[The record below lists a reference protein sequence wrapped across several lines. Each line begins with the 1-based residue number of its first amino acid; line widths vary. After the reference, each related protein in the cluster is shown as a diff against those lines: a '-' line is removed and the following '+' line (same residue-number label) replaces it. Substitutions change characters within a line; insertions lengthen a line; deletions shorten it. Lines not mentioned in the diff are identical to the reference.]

1 MKDKIIFWL
10 DADLTTFGLAKYL
23 QEKLNDNFF
32 AIVDITDK
40 PKNFFSQQQTVI
52 FQKLWF
58 YHDYIKPNVDAD
70 LNYLEQFEKKYNVHL
85 WEFIVNDRIFY
96 NYNTYHK
103 FSNEEMLSIITQECK
118 LFESIIDE
126 INPTFFITHET
137 AFQHH
142 HLFHKMCLQQGVKV
156 LMLNHA
162 NYQSK
167 CYISQDRHKFDSI
180 ASFNKIQTTGK
191 SINELQKELEDK
203 PISAK
208 LQNLHSNI
216 RNSKI
221 KKIKAAMEFLLF
233 SNNGNQKTHYTYFG
247 RTKIRVLFNE
257 IIYSLKKRYREGFIN
272 SHLVRQ
278 IDTTKPFVYLPLH
291 QEPERSLLIAAPLYT
306 NQIETIRHIVKSL
319 PIGFR
324 LYVKEHPTQGPAR
337 GWRTISAYKEIL
349 KIPNVTLI
357 HPSFPSK
364 ELIKN
369 CSLVITVGGT
379 SCFEAAFYQKPSIMF
394 ADLDYKLL
402 PSVHKLNFLEELSSV
417 IKNSLEKR
425 EFDVSALEK
434 YVQMINQNS
443 FDFDY
448 LGFELE
454 YHRWFY
460 YGGQLLDVDIPIQK
474 MKLFLEEQKPILE
487 KLAAEYIK
495 KIEQHKMEKIEKQRE
510 YS

>member
-10 DADLTTFGLAKYL
+10 DGDLTTFGIAKYL
-23 QEKLNDNFF
+23 QEQSDANFF
-32 AIVDITDK
+32 SIVDIPDR
-40 PKNFFSQQQTVI
+40 PKRFFSRQTIVK
-52 FQKLWF
+52 FQKIWF
-58 YHDYIKPNVDAD
+58 YYEYIKSNFDVD
-70 LNYLEQFEKKYNVHL
+70 LQYLSQFEKKYNIRL
-85 WEFIVNDRIFY
+85 WEIISNDRIFFSY
-96 NYNTYHK
+96 NDYHK
-103 FSNEEMLSIITQECK
+103 FSNREVLSIIEQECK

-126 INPTFFITHET
+126 INPDFFITHET

-142 HLFHKMCLQQGVKV
+142 HLFHKMCLHRGVKV

-162 NYQSK
+162 NYQLK
-167 CYISQDRHKFDSI
+167 CYISQDRHKMDNVE
-180 ASFNKIQTTGK
+180 SFGKIQTGGK
-191 SINELQKELEDK
+191 ILDELREELETK
-203 PISAK
+203 PISTK

-221 KKIKAAMEFLLF
+221 KKIKSAIQFLIL
-233 SNNGNQKTHYTYFG
+233 SNNSNQKTHYTYFG

-257 IIYSLKKRYREGFIN
+257 IISSLKSKYREHFIN
-272 SHLVRQ
+272 KHLVHE
-278 IDTTKPFVYLPLH
+278 IDTSKSFVYLPLH
-291 QEPERSLLIAAPLYT
+291 QEPERSLLIAAPFYT

-337 GWRTISAYKEIL
+337 GWRKTSFYKEIL

-357 HPSFPSK
+357 HPSIPSK

-379 SCFEAAFYQKPSIMF
+379 SCFEAAFYQKPSIIF

-402 PSVHKLNFLEELSSV
+402 PSVHKLNFLDELPSA
-417 IKNSLEKR
+417 IKNSLEKTI
-425 EFDVSALEK
+425 DSDALAK
-434 YVQMINQNS
+434 YVQMIKENS

-448 LGFELE
+448 LDFELT
-454 YHRWFY
+454 YHNWFY
-460 YGGQLLDVDIPIQK
+460 YGGQLLDVDISEEK
-474 MKLFLEEQKPILE
+474 MQLFLEDQKIIL
-487 KLAAEYIK
+487 KNLAMEHIK
-495 KIEQHKMEKIEKQRE
+495 KIEQFKIMKTEKQNE